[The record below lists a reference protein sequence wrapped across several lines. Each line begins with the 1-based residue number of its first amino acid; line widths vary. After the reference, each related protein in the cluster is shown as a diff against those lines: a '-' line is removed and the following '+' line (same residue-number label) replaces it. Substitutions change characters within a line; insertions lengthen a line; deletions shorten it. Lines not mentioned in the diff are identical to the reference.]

1 MIANLNRKISLAFLC
16 ISLIGCSSQPA
27 PETPP
32 PDAEIIFWEQ
42 QSWEVGGG
50 RNRLTIWQDGRSEI
64 IVVPGPYY
72 NSVELRPRKGWSRKK
87 GATGYYFVRTN
98 VFPEKIA
105 AYKFNRALADGIHL
119 LATFKPDYIDGEGTL
134 VGVQVNGRLTETII
148 PMFLDRQ
155 QGTPNHERYV
165 AVAKVLATFDKNAF
179 YHQKEGKS
187 LLLNP
192 Q

>member
-1 MIANLNRKISLAFLC
+1 MNLSKKISLALLC

-27 PETPP
+27 PDVPP
-32 PDAEIIFWEQ
+32 PDAEMIFWEQ

-50 RNRLTIWQDGRSEI
+50 RNRLTIWKDGRSEI
-64 IVVPGPYY
+64 IVVPGAFY
-72 NSVELRPRKGWSRKK
+72 NSVELRPREGWSRKK
-87 GATGYYFVRTN
+87 GATGGYFVRTN

-105 AYKFNRALADGIHL
+105 TYKFNQALAEGIHL
-119 LATFKPDYIDGEGTL
+119 LETFKPDYVDGGGTL
-134 VGVQVNGRLTETII
+134 VGVQVNGRLTETVI
-148 PMFLDRQ
+148 PMFLDQQ

-165 AVAKVLATFDKNAF
+165 TVAKLLAKFNKNAF
-179 YHQKEGKS
+179 YDPKKGKS